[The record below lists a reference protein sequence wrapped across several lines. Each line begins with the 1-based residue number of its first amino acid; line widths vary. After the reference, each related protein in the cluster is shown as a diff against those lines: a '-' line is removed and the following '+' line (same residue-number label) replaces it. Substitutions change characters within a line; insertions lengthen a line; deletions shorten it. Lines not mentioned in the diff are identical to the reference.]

1 MEQIYTAQEVADI
14 LKLGLVAVRR
24 AIKKGDIEAIKISN
38 EWRVRESALE
48 AYLNGHI
55 YKPDEDI
62 TIKEGDTK

>member
-1 MEQIYTAQEVADI
+1 MEQIYTAQEVAEI

-48 AYLNGHI
+48 AYLNKHI
-55 YKPDEDI
+55 YKPGLDSDPE
-62 TIKEGDTK
+62 EEA

>member
-48 AYLNGHI
+48 AFLNKHT
-55 YKPDEDI
+55 YKPGLDNDPE
-62 TIKEGDTK
+62 EEA